1 MMNVSTFVCQLPIAN
16 GSPSTPFHP
25 LATSSKTVRLWMKPA
40 FRVSAAQTNV
50 EEKQVTAIF
59 KVYRFEDFFIYAKT
73 F

>member
-40 FRVSAAQTNV
+40 FRVSAALTNA
-50 EEKQVTAIF
+50 EGKQVTSIF
-59 KVYRFEDFFIYAKT
+59 EVHHFEYFF
-73 F
+73 